1 MPNEFDWLA
10 YKAKVAAIML
20 PHIYQ
25 QVLKAN
31 SDKSATFRNPVDFA
45 IDDTIKTA
53 IDMAERLEERLKKQN
68 K

>member
-1 MPNEFDWLA
+1 MDSF
-10 YKAKVAAIML
+10 
-20 PHIYQ
+20 Q

-31 SDKSATFRNPVDFA
+31 SDKSTTFRNPVDFA